1 MRHNI
6 SLTNNY
12 HAIGMIYVKK
22 HDFYFY
28 VKNLIFVLYKSNKSF
43 FDFLGRSIYRLVRIQ
58 IKLSPNLNSFKVYD
72 RTTVRTESN
81 VHPHY

>member
-22 HDFYFY
+22 HD
-28 VKNLIFVLYKSNKSF
+28 S
-43 FDFLGRSIYRLVRIQ
+43 LGRSIYRLARIQ